1 MESEVPGTV
10 AVEELLAVLVTYLT
24 LFAELAGALV
34 IGVAVVRALLQFVP
48 HIFRRQPADE
58 TYSEEICLQLGKSLA
73 LGLEFALGADIL
85 KTAVAPTIEDIS
97 AAGGDRRVT
106 NVITFLSASCV
117 RSKNAGHV
125 RTTRLHRSMLQAHQ
139 STHRPRSDDRW

>member
-1 MESEVPGTV
+1 M
-10 AVEELLAVLVTYLT
+10 LVTYLT

-58 TYSEEICLQLGKSLA
+58 TYSEEIRLQLGKSLA

-85 KTAVAPTIEDIS
+85 KTAVAPTIEDILLLAAIAALRTFLNYFLERELRQVEERRARQNDAAAQVN
-97 AAGGDRRVT
+97 AAGAPVDSTGPD
-106 NVITFLSASCV
+106 
-117 RSKNAGHV
+117 
-125 RTTRLHRSMLQAHQ
+125 RTTGGEAL
-139 STHRPRSDDRW
+139 